1 MECDQWTGPQAKDQ
15 ADPRLDDEQQD
26 PHDIEFISI
35 LSQEKDGAI
44 CNVLRVGQIRILL
57 DCGCNEN
64 IDTYLLEIVKNEALR
79 ADYILLSHA
88 TCMHVGALAYLDAQG
103 VQKKVIGTSPV
114 AKIGAQTMHELYIQK
129 KETPELM
136 LKGVDG

>member
-1 MECDQWTGPQAKDQ
+1 
-15 ADPRLDDEQQD
+15 
-26 PHDIEFISI
+26 
-35 LSQEKDGAI
+35 
-44 CNVLRVGQIRILL
+44 
-57 DCGCNEN
+57 
-64 IDTYLLEIVKNEALR
+64 
-79 ADYILLSHA
+79 
-88 TCMHVGALAYLDAQG
+88 MHVGALAYLDAQG